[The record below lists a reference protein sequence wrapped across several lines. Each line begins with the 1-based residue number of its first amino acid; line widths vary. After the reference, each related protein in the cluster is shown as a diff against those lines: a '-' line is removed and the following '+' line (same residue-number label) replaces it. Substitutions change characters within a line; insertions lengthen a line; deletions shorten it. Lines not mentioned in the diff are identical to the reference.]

1 MLTQF
6 TRTVDSLW
14 FRLPIRRQITILITL
29 PMLCLAIALLSLDR
43 IRQHAITEPSASSSQ
58 SPPLEQ
64 HWNTVTFALGAT
76 ASISLV
82 SVVGALYWV
91 KRLHQELRDRN
102 VSLVKTLLLQQA
114 VDASIPDAL
123 MVLSLDGHI
132 TAINQAAVRM
142 FGYEPEEII
151 GSDFNRLLADA
162 NLDPEAI
169 APSSLTTASKATSN
183 TLSKPQ
189 PSLPVPQQA
198 LGCPRIGRRFPVALW
213 IKYAPPIR
221 AHCLVVRDIT
231 EQEQIKTDLL
241 MKISELAYASA
252 ELEQARVELRDMYL
266 ACHDLKSPMQAIAH
280 LSEWIEGDLSDRV
293 KGETQDQMHLLR
305 QRVHRMEGLVNAL
318 LDAPQHQ
325 DHSQES

>member
-6 TRTVDSLW
+6 SRTVDSLW
-14 FRLPIRRQITILITL
+14 FRLPVRRQITILITL

-43 IRQHAITEPSASSSQ
+43 IRQHAITAPSASSSQ

-91 KRLHQELRDRN
+91 KRLHHRLRDRDIR
-102 VSLVKTLLLQQA
+102 LAKTLLMQQA
-114 VDASIPDAL
+114 IEASLPDAL
-123 MVLSLDGHI
+123 LVLSSDGRI
-132 TAINQAAVRM
+132 NAINQAAIRM
-142 FGYEPEEII
+142 FRYDPEEII
-151 GSDFNRLLADA
+151 GKDFNILLADD
-162 NLDPEAI
+162 NRVFQTTT
-169 APSSLTTASKATSN
+169 PSALT
-183 TLSKPQ
+183 TLSKPLSKGQ
-189 PSLPVPQQA
+189 FPLSVPQQA
-198 LGCPRIGRRFPVALW
+198 SGRPKIGKLFPVELW
-213 IKYAPPIR
+213 MRYAPPIQ
-221 AHCLVVRDIT
+221 AHCLIARDIT
-231 EQEQIKTDLL
+231 DQEQIKTDLL
-241 MKISELAYASA
+241 MKISELAYTSA
-252 ELEQARVELRDMYL
+252 ELEQARAALRDMYL

-305 QRVHRMEGLVNAL
+305 QRVHRMEGLVNTL